1 MEKNEKKEIKISLKT
16 VVFLVIVVAI
26 LMGVLFM
33 AIDKTINTKVNV
45 KEKEVGQEEEK
56 PELPEQPEEPNVDV
70 SNSDF
75 ELKFLKLENNG
86 KNMVYSPLSINYA
99 LSMLKEGADGE
110 TKEQIEKVIGDRTL
124 TKYDNIDE
132 NLAFANGLFI
142 RDTFSEY
149 VKENYMEVLRERY
162 NAEINNDSFKNAK
175 IINKWIEDKT
185 LGIIKDLLKDEVV
198 QNPENVMIL
207 INALAIDMEWVV
219 SFDPAN
225 THGSE
230 FYCEDGTVID
240 ATTMNL
246 EVKKDSVAYY
256 MDDKVTALSMDL
268 KEYEDVQLEFV
279 AIMHEED
286 LSKYVENLEMED
298 LNNILDERILAS
310 ETKKGLD
317 ISMPRFSF
325 EYELKLKED
334 LKKLGIIN
342 IFDGKLADFSKISDE
357 ALYVSD
363 AIHLADIDFT
373 EDGVK
378 AAAVTV
384 IYLTCGVAV
393 EDEKPIEIN
402 INKPFLYVIRDK
414 NTEEIWFVG
423 TVYEP
428 NLWEEDKENYEYR

>member
-1 MEKNEKKEIKISLKT
+1 MKNSEKKEIKISFKII
-16 VVFLVIVVAI
+16 VIFAI
-26 LMGVLFM
+26 LMAMIIGLCFM
-33 AIDKTINTKVNV
+33 AINSSV
-45 KEKEVGQEEEK
+45 KIQVDSEEEKVGQEEPNEK
-56 PELPEQPEEPNVDV
+56 ANEEI

-75 ELKFLKLENNG
+75 ELRFLKLENNK
-86 KNMVYSPLSINYA
+86 KNIVYSPLSIKYA
-99 LSMLKEGADGE
+99 LSMLKEGTDGD
-110 TKEQIEKVIGDRTL
+110 TKEQIENVVGNKTL
-124 TKYDNIDE
+124 TKYDNIDK

-142 RDTFSEY
+142 RDNFSKEI
-149 VKENYMEVLRERY
+149 KENYIEVLKEKY
-162 NAEINNDSFKNAK
+162 NAEIKNDSFKNANV
-175 IINKWIEDKT
+175 INKWIEDKT
-185 LGIIKDLLKDEVV
+185 LGIIKDLLEDEVIK
-198 QNPENVMIL
+198 NPENVMVL
-207 INALAIDMEWVV
+207 INALAIDMEWVT
-219 SFDPAN
+219 SFDPKN
-225 THGSE
+225 THGAD
-230 FYCEDGTVID
+230 FYCENGDVIN

-246 EVKKDSVAYY
+246 EIAKDSVSYY
-256 MDDKVTALSMDL
+256 MNDKVTALSMDL
-268 KEYEDVQLEFV
+268 KEYEDVQLEFI
-279 AIMHEED
+279 AIMPEED

-325 EYELKLKED
+325 DYELKLKED
-334 LKKLGIIN
+334 LKKLGITN

-384 IYLTCGVAV
+384 IYLTCGAII

-414 NTEEIWFVG
+414 NTEEMWFVG

-428 NLWEEDKENYEYR
+428 NLWEEDKVNYEYR

>member
-1 MEKNEKKEIKISLKT
+1 MKNSEKKEIKISFKII
-16 VVFLVIVVAI
+16 VIFVI
-26 LMGVLFM
+26 LMVMIIGLCFM
-33 AIDKTINTKVNV
+33 AINSSV
-45 KEKEVGQEEEK
+45 KIQVDAEEEKVGQEEPNEK
-56 PELPEQPEEPNVDV
+56 ANEEI

-75 ELKFLKLENNG
+75 ELRFLKLENN
-86 KNMVYSPLSINYA
+86 KENIVYSPLSIKYA
-99 LSMLKEGADGE
+99 LSMLKEGADGD
-110 TKEQIEKVIGDRTL
+110 TKEQIENVVGNKTL
-124 TKYDNIDE
+124 TKYDNIDK

-142 RDTFSEY
+142 RDNFLKEI
-149 VKENYMEVLRERY
+149 KENYIEVLKEKY
-162 NAEINNDSFKNAK
+162 NAEIKNDSFKNANV
-175 IINKWIEDKT
+175 INKWIEDKT
-185 LGIIKDLLKDEVV
+185 LGIIKDLLEDEVIK
-198 QNPENVMIL
+198 NPENVMVL
-207 INALAIDMEWVV
+207 INALAIDMEWVT
-219 SFDPAN
+219 SFDPKN
-225 THGSE
+225 THGVD
-230 FYCEDGTVID
+230 FYCENGDVIN

-246 EVKKDSVAYY
+246 EIANDSVAYY
-256 MDDKVTALSMDL
+256 KDDEVTALTMDL
-268 KEYEDVQLEFV
+268 KEYEDVQLEFI
-279 AIMHEED
+279 AIMPEED

-325 EYELKLKED
+325 DYELKLKED
-334 LKKLGIIN
+334 LKKLGITN

-384 IYLTCGVAV
+384 IYLTCGAII

-414 NTEEIWFVG
+414 NTEEMWFVG

-428 NLWEEDKENYEYR
+428 NLWEEDKVNYEYR